1 MDFHVPLTLCFH
13 SDIRNTLLQY
23 LPTAGLQGLHL
34 LRATDVPS
42 LKSFPSHSS
51 LPNIEELRL
60 SYHSHCCLYEG
71 KQDRT
76 EQGFLPT
83 CGPTETTEQ
92 ETDLSGHRSAAANIT
107 RKCPLPKPTCYTPVK
122 AQHFPRCLTPA
133 QSFDLGGGRMHYIP
147 SCDELKNATATPPL
161 VTVPATIDPNNN
173 FTPVYFKPIIC
184 SPEPDDF
191 NSCDD
196 VMGNWLL
203 RILVWLVIV
212 INISGNTTV
221 IVVFLAN
228 YKRFNAIKLLLTNM
242 AFADLGMSVYLI
254 TLASVDAAT
263 FGEYAD
269 HAIDWKTGGDCEAI
283 GFISVF
289 SSILSLYSLTALT
302 IERWYTIHFAMYGRK
317 MGFKHALIIVAIGW
331 VYAIVMASL
340 PLAGVS
346 SYETTAICLPF
357 DLSNGGQAYIIFGL
371 LMNLLAFCIIAGVYI
386 FLFYSIT
393 SHGPVSVAGGRDVN
407 ILLKMLLL
415 VLVDFCCWMP
425 IIVMGITSAADR
437 EKVNIS
443 LLAAKYIMVFV
454 YPLNSCANPFLYA
467 IFTKPFKRDF
477 FEFWYRFGYFEEQ
490 YYRYS
495 RPKSTRRTTKSS
507 RVSTQRGGQSQ
518 ASVRTNMSL
527 VAVAANSPKTEMSI
541 LSPDTEISVASHGVE
556 SSSDNSFVS
565 ESKPALKSVNFEDTV
580 KEKSFVEERKLP
592 APQGVDRDRSAEPLM
607 DDGESPPGTTI

>member
-1 MDFHVPLTLCFH
+1 MDFHVPLTLCSH

-60 SYHSHCCLYEG
+60 SYYSHCCLYEG
-71 KQDRT
+71 EQDRT
-76 EQGFLPT
+76 EQGLLRT
-83 CGPTETTEQ
+83 CGPTETTEPEQ
-92 ETDLSGHRSAAANIT
+92 ETDLSGHRSAAANIPG
-107 RKCPLPKPTCYTPVK
+107 KCPPPKPTCYTPVQ
-122 AQHFPRCLTPA
+122 AQYFPRCLTHP
-133 QSFDLGGGRMHYIP
+133 QSIDIGGGRILYIP

-161 VTVPATIDPNNN
+161 VTVPSIIDPNNK
-173 FTPVYFKPIIC
+173 FTAVFFKPIIC

-242 AFADLGMSVYLI
+242 AFADLGMSLYLI

-263 FGEYAD
+263 YGEYAD
-269 HAIDWKTGGDCEAI
+269 HAIDWKTGGGCEAI

-302 IERWYTIHFAMYGRK
+302 IERWYTIHFAMCGRK

-357 DLSNGGQAYIIFGL
+357 DLSNGGRAYIIFGL
-371 LMNLLAFCIIAGVYI
+371 LMNLLAFCIIAGVYT

-393 SHGPVSVAGGRDVN
+393 SHGPVSAAGGKDVN
-407 ILLKMLLL
+407 VLLKMLLL

-443 LLAAKYIMVFV
+443 LLAAKYIMVV
-454 YPLNSCANPFLYA
+454 IYPLNSCANPFLYA

-477 FEFWYRFGYFEEQ
+477 FEFWYRLGYFEKQ

-495 RPKSTRRTTKSS
+495 RPTS
-507 RVSTQRGGQSQ
+507 
-518 ASVRTNMSL
+518 
-527 VAVAANSPKTEMSI
+527 NSPRTEMTI
-541 LSPDTEISVASHGVE
+541 LPPDTEISVASYGVV
-556 SSSDNSFVS
+556 SSSDNGFVS

-580 KEKSFVEERKLP
+580 KETSFVEERNLA
-592 APQGVDRDRSAEPLM
+592 APQGVDRDRSPEPLM